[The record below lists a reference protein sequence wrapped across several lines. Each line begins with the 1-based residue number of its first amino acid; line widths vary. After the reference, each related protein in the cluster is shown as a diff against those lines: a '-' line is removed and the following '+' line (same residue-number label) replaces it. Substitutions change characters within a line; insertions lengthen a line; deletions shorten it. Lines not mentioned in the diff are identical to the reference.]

1 MFVNAGVS
9 LGSVLRLLLFLTYI
23 NDLPQGLIS
32 VVKLFP
38 DDTSLFLIV
47 DYVKTSASAL
57 HNDLLKMQ
65 ERTYQRKMSFY
76 PDWAKQVL
84 EVIFQ

>member
-38 DDTSLFLIV
+38 DDTSLFSIM
-47 DYVKTSASAL
+47 KSTKASAAAL
-57 HNDLLKMQ
+57 IKDLLKIEELSKYNYWVHLPMQ
-65 ERTYQRKMSFY
+65 
-76 PDWAKQVL
+76 D
-84 EVIFQ
+84 VI